1 MSFTQSPSLK
11 WAAMPAGSA
20 VQMSLSQTGRRL
32 GDHAPIVQ
40 ELGVLSLSEVLA
52 FPTAKASPV
61 ACYAEATAEIIMTS
75 SLFKFQS
82 STSASL
88 WQNLTSE
95 QLAKESK
102 KCNFKLPAHSTS

>member
-1 MSFTQSPSLK
+1 M
-11 WAAMPAGSA
+11 
-20 VQMSLSQTGRRL
+20 
-32 GDHAPIVQ
+32 Q
-40 ELGVLSLSEVLA
+40 ELGVLSPSEVLA
-52 FPTAKASPV
+52 FPTAGASPV
-61 ACYAEATAEIIMTS
+61 ACYAEATEEIIMTS

-102 KCNFKLPAHSTS
+102 KCNFKFPAHSTS